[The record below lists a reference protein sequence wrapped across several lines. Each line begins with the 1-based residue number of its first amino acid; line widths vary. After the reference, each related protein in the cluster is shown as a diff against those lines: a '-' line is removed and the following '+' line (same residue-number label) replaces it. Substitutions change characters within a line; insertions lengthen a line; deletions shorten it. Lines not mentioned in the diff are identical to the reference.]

1 MDAKSRDV
9 LFSYSTNQVPIFN
22 GKHFDYWSS
31 QLMTIFISQDLWDL
45 IEDGFQDPPE
55 TGNSSWTDENQ
66 KEYKEKLKK
75 NATVSRI
82 IHHGVSKSIYPRIF
96 GVKKAK
102 DTWEILQKEFQ
113 GLNKVISIKLQNF
126 WRDFDNLTM
135 KETESVKD
143 FNSRVAEIVNQI
155 KSYGD
160 TIQEQKLVEKILQ
173 SLPQKFDHVVAAI
186 EESKD
191 SLVLTMYELMGS
203 LEAHEGRMSKFSSQ
217 PLEQAFQSKLNVSHN
232 EFPKEEQGKKGGNY
246 QKKGQYRKGRGNFKK
261 GQNRGQG
268 KNGEKY

>member
-1 MDAKSRDV
+1 MDAKSGDV

-22 GKHFDYWSS
+22 GEHYDYWSS

-45 IEDGFQDPPE
+45 IEDGFQDPPR
-55 TGNSSWTDENQ
+55 TRNSSWTDENQ

-75 NATVSRI
+75 NAIALRI

-102 DTWEILQKEFQ
+102 DAWEILQKEFQ
-113 GLNKVISIKLQNF
+113 GSKKAISVKLQNL

-160 TIQEQKLVEKILQ
+160 TIQEQKLVEKILW
-173 SLPQKFDHVVAAI
+173 SLPQKFDHVAAAI

-191 SLVLTMYELMGS
+191 LSVLTMYELMGS
-203 LEAHEGRMSKFSSQ
+203 LEAHEGRMSRFSS
-217 PLEQAFQSKLNVSHN
+217 
-232 EFPKEEQGKKGGNY
+232 
-246 QKKGQYRKGRGNFKK
+246 
-261 GQNRGQG
+261 
-268 KNGEKY
+268 

>member
-1 MDAKSRDV
+1 M
-9 LFSYSTNQVPIFN
+9 I
-22 GKHFDYWSS
+22 
-31 QLMTIFISQDLWDL
+31 IFISEDLWDL
-45 IEDGFQDPPE
+45 IEDGFQDPPK

-66 KEYKEKLKK
+66 NEYKEKLKK
-75 NATVSRI
+75 NATALRI
-82 IHHGVSKSIYPRIF
+82 IHHGLSKSIYPRIF

-102 DTWEILQKEFQ
+102 NAWEILQKEFQ
-113 GLNKVISIKLQNF
+113 GSNKVISVKLQNL

-143 FNSRVAEIVNQI
+143 FNSRVSEIVNQI
-155 KSYGD
+155 KSNGD